1 MFGNNPYAAGG
12 WYNPQNPLSIN
23 GGGHPMF
30 PNAAPPPTYGALPP
44 ANYSTSTLK
53 FEFTPAQPDILNS
66 TSRRNGVTAIMKP
79 RNESLARIEWQATPI
94 VEIRNVIPKANA
106 SQWLRL
112 SQDQSYRTMTLFGK
126 HYVWVPRGV
135 AISLLSAG
143 PSPPVELG
151 RIVRSSNTV
160 VLELTSEAIQAG
172 LLEAS
177 AVATIL
183 FQSGRNMA

>member
-30 PNAAPPPTYGALPP
+30 PNAAPPPTFGALPP
-44 ANYSTSTLK
+44 ASYTTSTLK

-66 TSRRNGVTAIMKP
+66 TVNGPNGTTYLRIATQNGVTVITKP

-112 SQDQSYRTMTLFGK
+112 SQDQRSGLF
-126 HYVWVPRGV
+126 YVYPLSILSPLLQLSNYDSLRQALCLGSPRRCDLCEFLQKG
-135 AISLLSAG
+135 LH
-143 PSPPVELG
+143 
-151 RIVRSSNTV
+151 
-160 VLELTSEAIQAG
+160 LT
-172 LLEAS
+172 
-177 AVATIL
+177 
-183 FQSGRNMA
+183 RC